1 MGAPSWSRSGMPRPL
16 RKIARDVVSSGRP
29 VALEPMS
36 APDRKIIHDTA
47 AELRSDVSG
56 IHDPRARA
64 LFETAAEVLGGLE
77 KAFHDYD
84 KKAELAWT

>member
-1 MGAPSWSRSGMPRPL
+1 MAQAETGSDPRVHTQHME
-16 RKIARDVVSSGRP
+16 KVF
-29 VALEPMS
+29 
-36 APDRKIIHDTA
+36 HDTA
-47 AELRSDVSG
+47 AHLRKDVQV

-84 KKAELAWT
+84 KKDELAWS